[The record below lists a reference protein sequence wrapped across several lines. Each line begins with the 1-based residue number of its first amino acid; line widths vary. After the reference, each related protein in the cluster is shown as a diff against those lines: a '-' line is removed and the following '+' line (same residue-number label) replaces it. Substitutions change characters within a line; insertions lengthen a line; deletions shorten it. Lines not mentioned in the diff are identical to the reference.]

1 MFPQLWNAI
10 HVGRFKF
17 FRIKLLISDPDRIA
31 KIVENYDKEI
41 KSIRNDTL
49 KICWHMRGGITYEQ
63 AMNLSHDERNI
74 IGEIIK
80 ENMETTK
87 KTGLPYF

>member
-1 MFPQLWNAI
+1 
-10 HVGRFKF
+10 
-17 FRIKLLISDPDRIA
+17 
-31 KIVENYDKEI
+31 
-41 KSIRNDTL
+41 
-49 KICWHMRGGITYEQ
+49 MRGGISYEQ
-63 AMNLSHDERNI
+63 AMNLSHEERSL